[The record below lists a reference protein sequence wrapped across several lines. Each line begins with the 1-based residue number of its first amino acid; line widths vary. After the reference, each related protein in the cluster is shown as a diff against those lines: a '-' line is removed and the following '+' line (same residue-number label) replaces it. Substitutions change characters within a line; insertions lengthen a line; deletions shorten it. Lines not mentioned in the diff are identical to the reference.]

1 MSAVC
6 KTRIEIFV
14 IEEFCNLFR
23 DNHRTK
29 RSVSAGD
36 AFGGGDDV
44 GSHVPV
50 VHGEPFARATPS
62 AHDFIRD
69 QKDAILV
76 ADFTHTGPVIIRR
89 DDDAV
94 RADDTFHN
102 DCSNLVGT
110 FIFNDFFQMRD
121 TFPFARLRL
130 LPERTA
136 ITERVKEVDS
146 AWHGWF
152 YSKTAIVTGQ

>member
-29 RSVSAGD
+29 RSVSACD

-50 VHGEPFARATPS
+50 VHGEPLSRATRA
-62 AHDFIRD
+62 AHDVIRD
-69 QKDAILV
+69 QKESILV
-76 ADFTHTGPVIIRR
+76 EDFTHTGAVIIQR
-89 DDDAV
+89 DDV
-94 RADDTFHN
+94 LGLADDTLHYDN
-102 DCSNLVGT
+102 
-110 FIFNDFFQMRD
+110 
-121 TFPFARLRL
+121 
-130 LPERTA
+130 
-136 ITERVKEVDS
+136 
-146 AWHGWF
+146 
-152 YSKTAIVTGQ
+152 